1 MSADTIFA
9 SYPVYRA
16 LPDRLAETDRDV
28 ATKGV
33 AALLDEFSDRVSV
46 RGIYSTAGF
55 RAGVDLML
63 WLISESA
70 DDLQELQVALR
81 RTQLGRGLE
90 QTHAF
95 LGLVR
100 PAEFA
105 PDHQPAFV
113 QGRPPR
119 KYVSVYPFVRTPEWY
134 LLPTE
139 ERSTHLRS
147 HGVLGREYPDVE
159 PNTTSAFGLGDYEW
173 VLAFE
178 ADSLD
183 RLVELIR
190 HLRGNE
196 SRRYVK
202 EEIPFITGIRKDLA
216 EAIADLPF

>member
-1 MSADTIFA
+1 MPEELVFA

-16 LPDRLAETDRDV
+16 IPEKLAELDREI
-28 ATKGV
+28 ATKELM
-33 AALLDEFSDRVSV
+33 ALLDEFAERVTV
-46 RGIYSTAGF
+46 RGVYSTAGF
-55 RAGVDLML
+55 RAGTDLMF
-63 WLISESA
+63 WLISSRA
-70 DDLQELQVALR
+70 DDVQDLQVGLR
-81 RTQLGRGLE
+81 RTQLGRALE

-119 KYVSVYPFVRTPEWY
+119 RYVSVYPFVRTPEWY
-134 LLPTE
+134 LLDAE
-139 ERSTHLRS
+139 ERATHLRS

-173 VLAFE
+173 ILAFE

-196 SRRYVK
+196 SRLYVK
-202 EEIPFITGIRKDLA
+202 EETPFVTGIRKDLPDA
-216 EAIADLPF
+216 LADLPF

>member
-1 MSADTIFA
+1 MTDELIFA
-9 SYPVYRA
+9 SYAAYRA
-16 LPDRLAETDRDV
+16 LPDKLLDIDRDV
-28 ATKGV
+28 AEKEV
-33 AALLDEFSDRVSV
+33 AGLLDEFSDRVEV
-46 RGIYSTAGF
+46 RGIYSTHGF
-55 RAGVDLML
+55 RADTDVMFWFVSRSPDVLQ
-63 WLISESA
+63 
-70 DDLQELQVALR
+70 DLQVGLR
-81 RTQLGRGLE
+81 RTQLGRALD
-90 QTHAF
+90 QTHSF

-134 LLPTE
+134 LLDPK
-139 ERSTHLRS
+139 ERATHLRS
-147 HGVLGREYPDVE
+147 HGELGRQFPDVD

-173 VLAFE
+173 ILAFE

-190 HLRGNE
+190 HLRANE

-202 EEIPFITGIRKDLA
+202 EEIPFITGIRKELS
-216 EAIADLPF
+216 EIFSDLPF

>member
-1 MSADTIFA
+1 MAEELVFA

-16 LPDRLAETDRDV
+16 NPEKISELDREI
-28 ATKGV
+28 ATKEV
-33 AALLDEFSDRVSV
+33 TALFEEFSDRVKT
-46 RGIYSTAGF
+46 RGVYSTTGF
-55 RAGVDLML
+55 RAGADLML
-63 WLISESA
+63 WLIATNA
-70 DDLQELQVALR
+70 DDVQDLQVALR
-81 RTQLGRGLE
+81 RTQLGRALE

-119 KYVSVYPFVRTPEWY
+119 KYVSVYPFVRTPQWY
-134 LLPTE
+134 LLDAE
-139 ERSTHLRS
+139 ERATHLRS

-173 VLAFE
+173 ILAFE

-196 SRRYVK
+196 SRLYVK
-202 EEIPFITGIRKDLA
+202 EEIPFVTGIRKDLA
-216 EAIADLPF
+216 DAISDLPF

>member
-1 MSADTIFA
+1 MTDELIFA

-16 LPDRLAETDRDV
+16 VPERLADIDREV
-28 ATKGV
+28 ATKEL
-33 AALLDEFSDRVSV
+33 AALLEEFQERVEV
-46 RGIYSTAGF
+46 RGIYSTTAF
-55 RAGVDLML
+55 KADADLMF
-63 WLISESA
+63 WFIAKSA
-70 DDLQELQVALR
+70 DDIQDLQVALR

-119 KYVSVYPFVRTPEWY
+119 KYVSVYPFVRTPQWY
-134 LLPTE
+134 LLDAE
-139 ERSTHLRS
+139 ERATHLRS

-196 SRRYVK
+196 SRLYVK
-202 EEIPFITGIRKDLA
+202 EEIPFVTGIRKDLA
-216 EAIADLPF
+216 AAVADLLF

>member
-1 MSADTIFA
+1 MSSGSLYA

-16 LPDRLAETDRDV
+16 RPELSAVDRDV
-28 ATKGV
+28 ATKEV
-33 AALLDEFSDRVSV
+33 EALFEEFSDRVQT
-46 RGIYSTAGF
+46 RGVYSTAGF
-55 RAGVDLML
+55 IAGADIMF
-63 WLISESA
+63 WLIASNV
-70 DDLQELQVALR
+70 DDIQDLQVALR
-81 RTQLGRGLE
+81 RTQLGRCLE

-113 QGRPPR
+113 QGRPAR

-134 LLPTE
+134 LLDAE
-139 ERSTHLRS
+139 ERATHLRS
-147 HGVLGREYPDVE
+147 HGVLGREFPDVE

-173 VLAFE
+173 ILAFE

-196 SRRYVK
+196 SRLYVK
-202 EEIPFITGIRKDLA
+202 EEIPFVTGIKKHLS

>member
-1 MSADTIFA
+1 MTENLVFA

-16 LPDRLAETDRDV
+16 APEKLAGIDRDL
-28 ATKGV
+28 ATKEI
-33 AALLDEFSDRVSV
+33 ATLLEEFSDRVEV
-46 RGIYSTAGF
+46 RGVYSTAGF
-55 RAGVDLML
+55 TPVADLMF
-63 WLISESA
+63 WFVAPSA
-70 DDLQELQVALR
+70 DDVQDLQVALR
-81 RTQLGRGLE
+81 RTTLGRALV

-119 KYVSVYPFVRTPEWY
+119 KYVTVYPFVRTPEWY
-134 LLPTE
+134 LLDAE
-139 ERSTHLRS
+139 ERAGHLRS

-173 VLAFE
+173 ILAFE
-178 ADSLD
+178 ADSID

-190 HLRGNE
+190 HLRGNQ
-196 SRRYVK
+196 SRLYVK
-202 EEIPFITGIRKDLA
+202 EETPFVTGIRKDLPSA
-216 EAIADLPF
+216 LADLPF

>member
-1 MSADTIFA
+1 MPEDLLFA

-16 LPDRLAETDRDV
+16 IPDKVAEIDRDI
-28 ATKGV
+28 ATKEL
-33 AALLDEFSDRVSV
+33 AAVFDDFADRITT
-46 RGIYSTAGF
+46 RGIYSTAAF
-55 RAGVDLML
+55 RAGSDLMF
-63 WLISESA
+63 WLIGHSA
-70 DDLQELQVALR
+70 DDIQDFQVAFR
-81 RTQLGRGLE
+81 RTQLGRAME
-90 QTHAF
+90 QDHAF

-134 LLPTE
+134 LLEPET
-139 ERSTHLRS
+139 RATHLRS
-147 HGVLGREYPDVE
+147 HGALGREYPDVE

-173 VLAFE
+173 ILAFE

-190 HLRGNE
+190 HLRANE
-196 SRRYVK
+196 SRLYVK
-202 EEIPFITGIRKDLA
+202 EETPFITGIRKDLA
-216 EAIADLPF
+216 DALTDLPF

>member
-1 MSADTIFA
+1 MTEGLVFA

-16 LPDRLAETDRDV
+16 RPEIADIDREV
-28 ATKGV
+28 ATKEV
-33 AALLDEFSDRVSV
+33 EALFEEFSERVQT
-46 RGIYSTAGF
+46 RGVYSTAGF
-55 RAGVDLML
+55 IAGADIMFWLVASNVDD
-63 WLISESA
+63 IQ
-70 DDLQELQVALR
+70 DLQVAFR
-81 RTQLGRGLE
+81 RTQLGRTLE

-95 LGLVR
+95 MGLVR

-113 QGRPPR
+113 QGRPAR
-119 KYVSVYPFVRTPEWY
+119 KYVSVYPFVRTPQWY
-134 LLPTE
+134 LLPAE
-139 ERSTHLRS
+139 ERATHLRS
-147 HGVLGREYPDVE
+147 HGVLGREFPDVE

-173 VLAFE
+173 ILAFE

-196 SRRYVK
+196 SRLYVK
-202 EEIPFITGIRKDLA
+202 EEIPFVTGIKKTLP

>member
-1 MSADTIFA
+1 MTNDLIFA

-16 LPDRLAETDRDV
+16 IPERLADIDREV
-28 ATKGV
+28 ATKEL
-33 AALLDEFSDRVSV
+33 AALLDEFQDRVEV
-46 RGIYSTAGF
+46 RGIYSTAAF
-55 RAGVDLML
+55 KADADLMF
-63 WLISESA
+63 WFVATSA
-70 DDLQELQVALR
+70 DDIQDLQVALR

-90 QTHAF
+90 QTLAF

-119 KYVSVYPFVRTPEWY
+119 KYVSVYPFVRTPQWY
-134 LLPTE
+134 LLDTE
-139 ERSTHLRS
+139 ERATHLRS
-147 HGVLGREYPDVE
+147 HGVLGREFPDVE

-196 SRRYVK
+196 SRLYVK
-202 EEIPFITGIRKDLA
+202 EEIPFVTGIRKELA
-216 EAIADLPF
+216 AAVADLPF

>member
-1 MSADTIFA
+1 MTDELIFA

-16 LPDRLAETDRDV
+16 VPEKLADIDREV
-28 ATKGV
+28 ATKEL
-33 AALLDEFSDRVSV
+33 AALLEEFQNRVEV
-46 RGIYSTAGF
+46 RGIYSTAAF
-55 RAGVDLML
+55 KADADLMF
-63 WLISESA
+63 WFIAKSA
-70 DDLQELQVALR
+70 DDIQDLQVALR

-119 KYVSVYPFVRTPEWY
+119 KYVSVYPFVRTPQWY
-134 LLPTE
+134 LLDAE
-139 ERSTHLRS
+139 ERATHLRS

-196 SRRYVK
+196 SRLYVK
-202 EEIPFITGIRKDLA
+202 EEIPFVTGIRKDLA
-216 EAIADLPF
+216 DAVADLPF

>member
-1 MSADTIFA
+1 MAENLIFA
-9 SYPVYRA
+9 GYLAYRA
-16 LPDRLAETDRDV
+16 IPEKLAAVDRDV
-28 ATKGV
+28 AVKEV
-33 AALLDEFSDRVSV
+33 RQVLDEFSEVTV
-46 RGIYSTAGF
+46 RGVYSTAGF
-55 RAGVDLML
+55 RAGVDLL
-63 WLISESA
+63 FWFVAPSGDAIQ
-70 DDLQELQVALR
+70 DLTVALR
-81 RTQLGRGLE
+81 RTQLGRALE

-105 PDHQPAFV
+105 PDHRPAFV
-113 QGRPPR
+113 QNKPPK

-134 LLPTE
+134 LLDPQ
-139 ERSTHLRS
+139 ERATHLRS
-147 HGVLGREYPDVE
+147 HGELGREYPDVE

-173 VLAFE
+173 ILAFE

-202 EEIPFITGIRKDLA
+202 EEVPFITGIRKDLA
-216 EAIADLPF
+216 DAIGSLPF

>member
-1 MSADTIFA
+1 MTNELIFA

-16 LPDRLAETDRDV
+16 LPDRLTQIDREV
-28 ATKGV
+28 ATKEV
-33 AALLDEFSDRVSV
+33 AALLDEFQDRVQV

-55 RAGVDLML
+55 KADADLMF
-63 WLISESA
+63 WFISKNA
-70 DDLQELQVALR
+70 DDIQDLQVALR
-81 RTQLGRGLE
+81 RTQLGRALE
-90 QTHAF
+90 QTIAF

-134 LLPTE
+134 LLDAD
-139 ERSTHLRS
+139 ERATHLRA

-196 SRRYVK
+196 SRLYVK
-202 EEIPFITGIRKDLA
+202 EEIPFVTGIRKELA
-216 EAIADLPF
+216 DAIADLPF

>member
-1 MSADTIFA
+1 MSDELVFA

-16 LPDRLAETDRDV
+16 LPEIAEVDREV
-28 ATKGV
+28 AIKEV
-33 AALLDEFSDRVSV
+33 EALFEEFADRVQT
-46 RGIYSTAGF
+46 RGVYSTQGFIAG
-55 RAGVDLML
+55 ADLMF
-63 WLISESA
+63 WLIASSA
-70 DDLQELQVALR
+70 DDIQDLQVAFR
-81 RTQLGRGLE
+81 RTQLGRSLE

-113 QGRPPR
+113 QGRPAR

-147 HGVLGREYPDVE
+147 HGVLGREFPDVE

-196 SRRYVK
+196 SRLYVK
-202 EEIPFITGIRKDLA
+202 EETPFVTGIRKPLA
-216 EAIADLPF
+216 EALADLPF

>member
-1 MSADTIFA
+1 MTNETVFA

-16 LPDRLAETDRDV
+16 TPELADVDRDV
-28 ATKGV
+28 ATKEVEALFEEFGDRIETRGV
-33 AALLDEFSDRVSV
+33 
-46 RGIYSTAGF
+46 YSTTGFIAGSDIMF
-55 RAGVDLML
+55 
-63 WLISESA
+63 WLIANSA
-70 DDLQELQVALR
+70 DDIQDLQVAFR
-81 RTQLGRGLE
+81 RTQVGRALE

-95 LGLVR
+95 IGLVR

-113 QGRPPR
+113 QGRPAR
-119 KYVSVYPFVRTPEWY
+119 KYVSVYPFVRTPQWY
-134 LLPTE
+134 LLDAE
-139 ERSTHLRS
+139 ERATHLRS
-147 HGVLGREYPDVE
+147 HGVLGREFPDVE

-173 VLAFE
+173 ILAFE

-196 SRRYVK
+196 SRLYVK
-202 EEIPFITGIRKDLA
+202 EEIPFITGIKKPLA

>member
-1 MSADTIFA
+1 MSDELVFA

-16 LPDRLAETDRDV
+16 QPELADIDRDV
-28 ATKGV
+28 ATKEVVELFEEFRDRIETRGV
-33 AALLDEFSDRVSV
+33 
-46 RGIYSTAGF
+46 YSTAGF
-55 RAGVDLML
+55 IATSDIMF
-63 WLISESA
+63 WLVASNP
-70 DDLQELQVALR
+70 DDIQALQVAFR
-81 RTQLGRGLE
+81 RTQLGRALE

-113 QGRPPR
+113 QGRPAR
-119 KYVSVYPFVRTPEWY
+119 KYVSVYPFVRTPQWY
-134 LLPTE
+134 LLDPE
-139 ERSTHLRS
+139 ERAIHLRA
-147 HGVLGREYPDVE
+147 HGVLGREFPDVE

-173 VLAFE
+173 ILAFE

-196 SRRYVK
+196 SRLYMK
-202 EEIPFITGIRKDLA
+202 EETPFVTGIRKPLA

>member
-1 MSADTIFA
+1 MAEDLIFA
-9 SYPVYRA
+9 GYLAYRA
-16 LPDRLAETDRDV
+16 IPEKLAAVDRDV
-28 ATKGV
+28 AVKEV
-33 AALLDEFSDRVSV
+33 RQVLDEFSEVTV
-46 RGIYSTAGF
+46 RGVYSTAGF
-55 RAGVDLML
+55 RAGVDLL
-63 WLISESA
+63 FWFVAPSGDAIQ
-70 DDLQELQVALR
+70 DLTVALR
-81 RTQLGRGLE
+81 RTQLGRALE

-105 PDHQPAFV
+105 PDHRPAFV
-113 QGRPPR
+113 QNKPPK

-134 LLPTE
+134 LLDPQ
-139 ERSTHLRS
+139 ERATHLRS
-147 HGVLGREYPDVE
+147 HGELGREYPDVE

-173 VLAFE
+173 ILAFE

-202 EEIPFITGIRKDLA
+202 EEVPFITGIRKDLA
-216 EAIADLPF
+216 DAIGSLPF

>member
-1 MSADTIFA
+1 MSDDLVFA

-16 LPDRLAETDRDV
+16 LPELATVDREV
-28 ATKGV
+28 ATKEV
-33 AALLDEFSDRVSV
+33 EALFEEFSDRITT
-46 RGIYSTAGF
+46 RGIYSTAAF
-55 RAGVDLML
+55 IAGSDIMF
-63 WLISESA
+63 WLVANNA
-70 DDLQELQVALR
+70 DDIQDLQVALR
-81 RTQLGRGLE
+81 RTQLGRCLQ

-113 QGRPPR
+113 QGRPAR
-119 KYVSVYPFVRTPEWY
+119 KYVSVYPFVRTPQWY
-134 LLPTE
+134 LLDAE
-139 ERSTHLRS
+139 ERATHLRS
-147 HGVLGREYPDVE
+147 HGVLGREFPDVE

-173 VLAFE
+173 ILAFE

-196 SRRYVK
+196 SRLYVK
-202 EEIPFITGIRKDLA
+202 EEIPFVTGIRKALP

>member
-1 MSADTIFA
+1 MSDELVFA

-16 LPDRLAETDRDV
+16 RPELADIGRDV
-28 ATKGV
+28 ATKEV
-33 AALLDEFSDRVSV
+33 VELFEDFSDRIET
-46 RGIYSTAGF
+46 RGVYSTAGF
-55 RAGVDLML
+55 IATADIMF
-63 WLISESA
+63 WLIASNP
-70 DDLQELQVALR
+70 DDIQDLQVAFR
-81 RTQLGRGLE
+81 RTQLGRALE

-113 QGRPPR
+113 QGRPAR
-119 KYVSVYPFVRTPEWY
+119 KYVSVYPFVRTPQWY
-134 LLPTE
+134 LLDPE
-139 ERSTHLRS
+139 ERAVHLRA
-147 HGVLGREYPDVE
+147 HGVLGREFPDVE

-173 VLAFE
+173 ILAFE

-196 SRRYVK
+196 SRLYMK
-202 EEIPFITGIRKDLA
+202 EETPFVTGIRKPLA
-216 EAIADLPF
+216 EVIADLPF